1 MKPAIKIL
9 LLALIFPVGLFSQKE
24 IIDDIYFSP
33 NDAKS
38 VQKKVKPQKINPIN
52 GARQIVFYDRDT
64 VEIVTKD
71 STYLLAQANDDTEN
85 EYQRE
90 EGHYLNE
97 FNGSQSDLEYAERI
111 RKFHNPKYTVFL
123 GDPNYNDIY
132 FLNNFDWNVYV
143 DGSYAYVTPTFTNPY
158 WFNYNYNP
166 YSYNS
171 WGWGNSWY
179 SPYTSFGGWGYNNW
193 GYNNWGYNSWG

>member
-1 MKPAIKIL
+1 MKPAIKFL
-9 LLALIFPVGLFSQKE
+9 LLALVFPVGLFSQKAE
-24 IIDDIYFSP
+24 IMDDIYFSP
-33 NDAKS
+33 TDAKTT
-38 VQKKVKPQKINPIN
+38 VKKIKPQKTNNIN

-64 VEIVTKD
+64 VEIVTPD
-71 STYLLAQANDDTEN
+71 STYLLAEANDNTEN

-132 FLNNFDWNVYV
+132 SLNNFDWNVYV

-158 WFNYNYNP
+158 WFNYNYSP

-179 SPYTSFGGWGYNNW
+179 SPYSSYGG
-193 GYNNWGYNSWG
+193 